1 MGSGVEVR
9 WIKHTVQTKPLCLQE
24 KFCSTVGYSVQ
35 VLIGLQNKAMQQMV
49 HADIHEMSTL
59 WVIILLWL
67 NEIQSTDKKSPMELI
82 NEVPPITVDA
92 RVVACEGGTLS
103 SPSLESD
110 VAIYRKIIN
119 HFFVWWFA

>member
-1 MGSGVEVR
+1 
-9 WIKHTVQTKPLCLQE
+9 
-24 KFCSTVGYSVQ
+24 
-35 VLIGLQNKAMQQMV
+35 
-49 HADIHEMSTL
+49 MSTL

-103 SPSLESD
+103 SPSFEPD
-110 VAIYRKIIN
+110 VAVYRKIY
-119 HFFVWWFA
+119 